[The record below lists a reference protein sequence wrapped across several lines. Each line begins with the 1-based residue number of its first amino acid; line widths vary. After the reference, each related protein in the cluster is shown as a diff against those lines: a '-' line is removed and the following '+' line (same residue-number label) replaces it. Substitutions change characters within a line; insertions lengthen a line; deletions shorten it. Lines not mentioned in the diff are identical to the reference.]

1 MYIVFAWTD
10 AGDSHHQQNATLQL
24 RRVVEV
30 VDVGSS
36 EGLACEAAAPTQQGT
51 EVITVSV
58 SSEDIRWCTKYSHHS
73 TCQE

>member
-1 MYIVFAWTD
+1 MYIMFVRTD
-10 AGDSHHQQNATLQL
+10 AGNSHHQQNAALQL

-51 EVITVSV
+51 EVITVPV
-58 SSEDIRWCTKYSHHS
+58 SEDIS
-73 TCQE
+73 